1 MIRKCLFIGAL
12 SVLTAHAAFSQQKKP
27 AAKTAAPKPMLRNTL
42 DSVSYTIG
50 NDLAQMLKGQGLDSL
65 NLKLLFKAI
74 EDQYTGKTPVI
85 SAEQGTTLVRDY
97 ILNRNKVEGDKFL
110 AKNKTK
116 PGVTTLPSGLQYQVL
131 KTGTGPKPT
140 ANDKVKV
147 HYHGMLTDG
156 TTFDSS
162 IDRGEP
168 ISLSVTGVIKGWTEA
183 LLLMPVGSKWKLFI
197 PSQLA
202 YGERSAGPKIKPN
215 SALIFD
221 VELLEI
227 EPAAAGQTPPVPPA
241 APATKE

>member
-12 SVLTAHAAFSQQKKP
+12 SVLTAQAAFSQKKQ
-27 AAKTAAPKPMLRNTL
+27 TAAPKPLLRTQL

-50 NDLAQMLKGQGLDSL
+50 NDLGQMLKGQGLDSL

-74 EDQYTGKTPVI
+74 EDHYTGKTPVL
-85 SAEQGTTLVRDY
+85 SADQGTTLVRDY
-97 ILNRNKVEGDKFL
+97 ILNKNKVEGEKFL

-116 PGVTTLPSGLQYQVL
+116 PGVVTLPSGLQYQVL

-140 ANDKVKV
+140 LNDKVKV
-147 HYHGMLTDG
+147 HYHGMLIDG

-168 ISLSVTGVIKGWTEA
+168 ITLPVTGVIKGWTEA

-202 YGERSAGPKIKPN
+202 YGERAAGPKIKPN
-215 SALIFD
+215 SALVFD
-221 VELLEI
+221 VELLSI
-227 EPAAAGQTPPVPPA
+227 EAATPAETQPA
-241 APATKE
+241 APVKE